1 MNLRKKILPQ
11 EDEYLNWFNIIIK
24 ENNEIQGLKI
34 KDNPLI
40 KSWGTTI
47 NEENNEE
54 EINYI
59 YNEIQLLNDIKN
71 CKDINTLCGKINTNK
86 DDVINYLNQFI
97 QFLKNNCKYEEI
109 LNEFPI
115 IPNRNGNFK
124 KIEELYSDHK
134 NIIPEFIMN
143 IYDSIS
149 EKKLNDELIDKNIN
163 VDYLGDIL
171 KIKDFD
177 SISKYFNSYILEN
190 KNIENT
196 KKYVVY
202 PLLSIKTDNEEISK
216 IYQFL
221 IKFYELNQKQIETD
235 NLKIPIDLWTYA
247 LKFWYEFHP
256 KEIEKYENIIGLKNN
271 LKENEKMNDNE
282 ILKWMNTYLDFLKLN
297 SKDRNFENLKIFPN
311 QNKDFGV
318 LKDLHFDSGFPEEF
332 KDILKKYCEIDK
344 RKILL
349 NKEILSYD
357 SHKIMSEI
365 DIAREIVSEFEK
377 MEDNNEKKK
386 NMAFEIL
393 CLYPNNKKKDKIRK
407 YLEKIICPPRTPE
420 QLAQNPIEYL
430 GFAEIV
436 YNKKNSFEIKE
447 INTLDLNYL
456 PFINYI
462 IEQICEEIS
471 KFESYENIKNILFNE
486 IEIPNCVDD
495 FLIKIIKFIW
505 DNQNCDDPIKSCIDI
520 NTSKKKIFLNMDN
533 EFKSIDEIKIK
544 EDFNIDSENEELL
557 LKITSNELIKQ
568 DYKKKLLNENFN
580 QQLLMHNNKFS
591 KISLKSICSEIDQ
604 AIIRYVKENKN
615 NNKEYDNNFYSIIK
629 LLNQLKFK
637 NEKKEELFPYYGE
650 IEEKYLLIV
659 LMKIL

>member
-1 MNLRKKILPQ
+1 
-11 EDEYLNWFNIIIK
+11 
-24 ENNEIQGLKI
+24 
-34 KDNPLI
+34 
-40 KSWGTTI
+40 
-47 NEENNEE
+47 
-54 EINYI
+54 
-59 YNEIQLLNDIKN
+59 
-71 CKDINTLCGKINTNK
+71 
-86 DDVINYLNQFI
+86 
-97 QFLKNNCKYEEI
+97 
-109 LNEFPI
+109 
-115 IPNRNGNFK
+115 
-124 KIEELYSDHK
+124 
-134 NIIPEFIMN
+134 MN

-235 NLKIPIDLWTYA
+235 KLKIPIDLWTYA

-256 KEIEKYENIIGLKNN
+256 KEIEKYENILGFKNN

-344 RKILL
+344 RKMLL

-377 MEDNNEKKK
+377 IEENENNEKKK
-386 NMAFEIL
+386 IWPLKYYVYIQMI
-393 CLYPNNKKKDKIRK
+393 KKKTK
-407 YLEKIICPPRTPE
+407 
-420 QLAQNPIEYL
+420 
-430 GFAEIV
+430 
-436 YNKKNSFEIKE
+436 
-447 INTLDLNYL
+447 
-456 PFINYI
+456 
-462 IEQICEEIS
+462 
-471 KFESYENIKNILFNE
+471 
-486 IEIPNCVDD
+486 
-495 FLIKIIKFIW
+495 
-505 DNQNCDDPIKSCIDI
+505 
-520 NTSKKKIFLNMDN
+520 
-533 EFKSIDEIKIK
+533 
-544 EDFNIDSENEELL
+544 
-557 LKITSNELIKQ
+557 
-568 DYKKKLLNENFN
+568 
-580 QQLLMHNNKFS
+580 
-591 KISLKSICSEIDQ
+591 
-604 AIIRYVKENKN
+604 
-615 NNKEYDNNFYSIIK
+615 
-629 LLNQLKFK
+629 
-637 NEKKEELFPYYGE
+637 
-650 IEEKYLLIV
+650 
-659 LMKIL
+659 